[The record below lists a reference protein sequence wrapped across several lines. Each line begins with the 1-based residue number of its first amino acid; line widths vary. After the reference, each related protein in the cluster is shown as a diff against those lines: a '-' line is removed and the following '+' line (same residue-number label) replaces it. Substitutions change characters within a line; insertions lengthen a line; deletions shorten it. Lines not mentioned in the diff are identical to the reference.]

1 MRVKSTV
8 EGELFR
14 KGGGVPRESE
24 SECRSAVA
32 DRECALKARVRRG
45 TSERPGGV
53 ARGGGYALVGLK
65 WMHTQ
70 CVVLTTKPVL
80 SRVGS
85 PRAGFREPSAP
96 ISR

>member
-32 DRECALKARVRRG
+32 DRECALKAPVRRG
-45 TSERPGGV
+45 TPEGPGDV
-53 ARGGGYALVGLK
+53 ALGGGYALVGLK
-65 WMHTQ
+65 RLHTQ
-70 CVVLTTKPVL
+70 CDVRTTKPVL

-85 PRAGFREPSAP
+85 PRAGFREPSAS